1 MFIILHYN
9 ILLWNVFK
17 KKKGSIYFA
26 FFIAPFRKSK
36 NIPRLVIQPPQVGD
50 RDKTNMDM

>member
-9 ILLWNVFK
+9 ILLWNVL

-26 FFIAPFRKSK
+26 FLIAPFRKSK
-36 NIPRLVIQPPQVGD
+36 NIPRLVIQPPQVDD
-50 RDKTNMDM
+50 RDKTNVDM